1 MRTSFCEMR
10 IFNDTYQKHDTSFI
24 LNRKEWGKSMT
35 ERERER
41 ERTGKE

>member
-1 MRTSFCEMR
+1 MKCVYSIIPIKNM
-10 IFNDTYQKHDTSFI
+10 II

-41 ERTGKE
+41 ERERTGKE